1 MFKRFKG
8 EFFTIPNILSYV
20 RIILV
25 PFIVWSYCSL
35 HMYYLS
41 AALIVLSGLTDF
53 VDGYI
58 ARHYG
63 MITDFGKIIDPIA
76 DKLTQITVVACL
88 AYKYQFMFVLIGVLI
103 FKEIFVGVMGFAVL
117 KVTDVVDGSRWYG
130 KVATIVFYL
139 IMTVLLVFKMS
150 DDIANL
156 LILLCLIGM
165 VVSLVLYTVR
175 YTRILAH
182 TVKKTDKVVK

>member
-8 EFFTIPNILSYV
+8 EFLTIPNILSYV

-25 PFIVWSYCSL
+25 PFIVWSYWQL
-35 HMYYLS
+35 RMYHLS
-41 AALIVLSGLTDF
+41 AALIVLSGLTDC

-58 ARHYG
+58 ARHYN

-88 AYKYQFMFVLIGVLI
+88 AYRYQLMFVLIGVLI
-103 FKEIFVGVMGFAVL
+103 FKELFVGVMGFAVL
-117 KVTDVVDGSRWYG
+117 KVTDIVDGSRWYG
-130 KVATIVFYL
+130 KVATILFYL
-139 IMTVLLVFKMS
+139 IITILLLFEMS
-150 DDIANL
+150 ESMANL
-156 LILLCLIGM
+156 LIFCCLVGM

-175 YTRILAH
+175 YTRILASS
-182 TVKKTDKVVK
+182 VKKTDKVAK